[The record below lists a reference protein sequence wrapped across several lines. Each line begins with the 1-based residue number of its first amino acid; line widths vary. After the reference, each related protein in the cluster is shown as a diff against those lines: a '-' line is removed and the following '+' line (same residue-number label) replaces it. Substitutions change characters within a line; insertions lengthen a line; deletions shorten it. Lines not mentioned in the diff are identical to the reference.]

1 MLEASRASPAQLQ
14 RSGLSVRQDGVTRSA
29 FEWLRFPDV
38 SWSNAVSVWP
48 ELSEIPDAY
57 VEQLHTD
64 ARYAVYLERQSD
76 EIDAFRRDEAL
87 RLPSD
92 LDYGAVGGLSN
103 EMIDRLNRARPDS
116 LGAAAR
122 VAGVT
127 PAALTAL
134 LRHVKRAA

>member
-1 MLEASRASPAQLQ
+1 MQ
-14 RSGLSVRQDGVTRSA
+14 
-29 FEWLRFPDV
+29 LRFPEVAWAD
-38 SWSNAVSVWP
+38 AEAVWP
-48 ELSEIPDAY
+48 ELTGIAPRYA
-57 VEQLHTD
+57 EQLHTD
-64 ARYAVYLERQSD
+64 ARYAVYLERQSV

-87 RLPSD
+87 CLPHD
-92 LDYGAVGGLSN
+92 LDYSGVGGLSN